1 MTGRPSHSRATP
13 SVDHVLRDGW
23 ALTALERAGLLTRED
38 ADKLRA
44 ERPEWVA
51 TPVIAR
57 GHGSSDQVAAAL
69 ARHTRSAVADLD
81 RGDAGALHFLPEAAA
96 RRYFALPLSAT
107 DRVIRIAT
115 ANPMDLDAEQA
126 IAFATGRTVEFH
138 YALPEVLRQ
147 RIEDVYRPER
157 SIERLLTGLSG
168 DAVLGGVEAEE
179 TDTVGLEA
187 PAAKLVEATIADGV
201 REGASDLHLE
211 PTAAGLIIRYR
222 VDGVLRE
229 VMRVPRAAA
238 AAVTRRIK
246 VSAGLDITDPLHPHD
261 GRASAKVDGK
271 VWDLRV
277 SSVPIARM
285 GEKIVIRLLD
295 PHSQHLKL
303 DTMGIAPEERRQLDA
318 LLQSREGIL
327 LVTGPTGSGKTS
339 TLYAALEAIRTA
351 GINVVTVE
359 DPVEYRLQG
368 VNQIEVNEKQGFS
381 FAQALRS
388 VLRQDPDIV
397 LLGEIRDLE
406 TATTAW
412 QAALSGHFVLSTLH
426 TNDAASAVMRLRD
439 IGIESFKISAALKGV
454 VAQRLVRRLCPACKT
469 EVARDTLPEPA
480 RPLASATAKLFKP
493 VGCTKC
499 SGTGYRGRFAIEEIL
514 TVTPDIAKLIA
525 DNATAP
531 QITARGRQQGLTTLW
546 ESGLKRVWS
555 GDTGYEELVRVVG
568 GPTPTE
574 TPADEPPA
582 AGKAAAPGPVV
593 LLVDDEPS
601 TRAIAAAALEGA
613 GFRVAEAEDGVSGL
627 EAAQR
632 LHPALMLLDM
642 DMPRM
647 GGLEV
652 LKELRGR
659 LSGRGIPVIVVT
671 SSDDAETESKC
682 IELGA
687 EDYIVKPIRPP
698 SLLARVQAVL
708 RRTAAS

>member
-1 MTGRPSHSRATP
+1 MTGRPSQSRP
-13 SVDHVLRDGW
+13 KPVDHILRDGW
-23 ALTALERAGLLTRED
+23 ALGALERAGLLSRED
-38 ADKLRA
+38 AEKIRA
-44 ERPEWVA
+44 EQPEWVA
-51 TPVIAR
+51 TPVVAR
-57 GHGSSDQVAAAL
+57 GHGTSDQVAAAL
-69 ARHTRSAVADLD
+69 AKHARVSVAEMDRVDASAQ
-81 RGDAGALHFLPEAAA
+81 HFLPEPAA
-96 RRYFALPLSAT
+96 RRYLSLPLSAT

-126 IAFATGRTVEFH
+126 IGFATGRTVEFH

-147 RIEDVYRPER
+147 RIEDVYRPEH
-157 SIERLLTGLSG
+157 SIERLLTGLGG

-179 TDTVGLEA
+179 NETVGLEA

-229 VMRVPRAAA
+229 VMRVPKAASP
-238 AAVTRRIK
+238 AVTRRIK

-261 GRASAKVDGK
+261 GRATAKVDGK
-271 VWDLRV
+271 TWDLRV
-277 SSVPIARM
+277 SSVPIARL

-303 DTMGIAPEERRQLDA
+303 DSMGIAPEERRQLDA
-318 LLQSREGIL
+318 LLQNREGIV

-339 TLYAALEAIRTA
+339 TLYASLEAVRTP

-368 VNQIEVNEKQGFS
+368 VNQIEVNEKQGFN

-439 IGIESFKISAALKGV
+439 IGIEPFKISAALKGI
-454 VAQRLVRRLCPACKT
+454 VAQRLVRRLCPVCKS
-469 EVARDTLPEPA
+469 EVSPDTLPETA
-480 RPLASATAKLFKP
+480 RPPAGVAARIFKP
-493 VGCTKC
+493 VGCAKC

-514 TVTPDIAKLIA
+514 MVTPEIAKMIA
-525 DNATAP
+525 DNATGP
-531 QITARGRQQGLTTLW
+531 QMTGRARQHGMHTLW
-546 ESGLKRVWS
+546 ESGLARAWS

-574 TPADEPPA
+574 TVADEPPPPPES
-582 AGKAAAPGPVV
+582 AAASGPLV
-593 LLVDDEPS
+593 LIVDDEPS
-601 TRAIAAAALEGA
+601 TRAIAAAALSAA
-613 GFRVAEAEDGVSGL
+613 GFATHEAEDGVSGL
-627 EAAQR
+627 EMAQR
-632 LHPALMLLDM
+632 LRPALMLLDM

-652 LKELRGR
+652 LKELRGK
-659 LSGRGIPVIVVT
+659 LSGRAIPVIVVT
-671 SSDDAETESKC
+671 SSDDAETESRC

-708 RRTAAS
+708 RRTATA

>member
-1 MTGRPSHSRATP
+1 MARWALGNRFDASCLARGRPSALYSLFMTGRPSQSRAKP
-13 SVDHVLRDGW
+13 VEHVLRDGW
-23 ALTALERAGLLTRED
+23 ALSALERDGLLSRAD
-38 ADKLRA
+38 ADRLRGDQ
-44 ERPEWVA
+44 PEWVA

-57 GHGSSDQVAAAL
+57 GHGSAEQVTAAL
-69 ARHTRSAVADLD
+69 AKAARVPVADLD
-81 RGDAGALHFLPEAAA
+81 HADPSALHFLPEAAA
-96 RRYFALPLSAT
+96 RRYFALPISAT
-107 DRVIRIAT
+107 DRVIRVAT
-115 ANPMDLDAEQA
+115 ANPMDLDAEQT
-126 IAFATGRTVEFH
+126 IGFATGRGVEFQ

-168 DAVLGGVEAEE
+168 DAVLGGAEE
-179 TDTVGLEA
+179 EDTETVGLEA
-187 PAAKLVEATIADGV
+187 PAAKLVEATIADSV

-211 PTAAGLIIRYR
+211 PTATGLVIRYR

-229 VMRVPRAAA
+229 VMRVPKAAS

-261 GRASAKVDGK
+261 GRASAKVDGRS
-271 VWDLRV
+271 WDLRV

-295 PHSQHLKL
+295 PNSQHLKL
-303 DTMGIAPEERRQLDA
+303 DTMGIAPDERRQLDA
-318 LLQSREGIL
+318 LLQNREGIV

-339 TLYAALEAIRTA
+339 TLYASLEAIRTT

-454 VAQRLVRRLCPACKT
+454 VAQRLVRRFCPQCKV
-469 EVARDTLPEPA
+469 EIAAAALPEAA
-480 RPLASATAKLFKP
+480 RPPAGVAAKLFKP
-493 VGCTKC
+493 VGCSKC

-514 TVTPDIAKLIA
+514 TVTPEVAQLIGE
-525 DNATAP
+525 NATAP
-531 QITARGRQQGLTTLW
+531 QITARARQQGMRSLW
-546 ESGLKRVWS
+546 ESGLQRVWS
-555 GDTGYEELVRVVG
+555 GDTSHDELLRVVG
-568 GPTPTE
+568 GPAAKAQPDEEPAPLPAPTS
-574 TPADEPPA
+574 
-582 AGKAAAPGPVV
+582 GPLV
-593 LLVDDEPS
+593 LVVDDDPS
-601 TRAIAAAALEGA
+601 NRAIAAAALTGA
-613 GFRVAEAEDGVSGL
+613 GFAIAEAEDGISAL
-627 EAAQR
+627 ESAQR

-652 LKELRGR
+652 LKELRGK
-659 LSGRGIPVIVVT
+659 LS
-671 SSDDAETESKC
+671 
-682 IELGA
+682 
-687 EDYIVKPIRPP
+687 
-698 SLLARVQAVL
+698 
-708 RRTAAS
+708 